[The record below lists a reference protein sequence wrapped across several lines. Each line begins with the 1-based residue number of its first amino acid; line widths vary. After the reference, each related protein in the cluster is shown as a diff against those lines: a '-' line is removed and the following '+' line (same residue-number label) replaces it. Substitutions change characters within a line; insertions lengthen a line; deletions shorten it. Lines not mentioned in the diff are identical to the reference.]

1 MSDNLLWYVLRVTY
15 QRELIIRDRLQTMHI
30 ECFVPTHVVK
40 SKNKSGKIIV
50 KRTSVLH
57 NYVFVHTSAGILKQI
72 KTDPT
77 LPGLRY
83 VMMNYGDETRKPMIV
98 PDRQMLSFIAVA
110 GQEEESILYFQ
121 PGELDLTKGDKVR
134 IIGGPFAGV
143 EGIFIQTAGKHE
155 KRVIVEIPGIL
166 AVGTTS
172 VKSSLVEKI

>member
-1 MSDNLLWYVLRVTY
+1 MNDSLIWYVLRVTY
-15 QRELIIRDRLQTMHI
+15 QRELVIKDRLQTMHI
-30 ECFVPTHVVK
+30 ECFVPTHIVK
-40 SKNKSGKIIV
+40 TKDKSGKTIV

-57 NYVFVHTSAGILKQI
+57 NYVFVHTDADTLKQI

-83 VMMNYGDETRKPMIV
+83 VMCNYCDQVRKPMVV
-98 PDRQMLSFIAVA
+98 PEKQMRDFIAVA

-143 EGIFIQTAGKHE
+143 EGIFLQTSGKHE